1 MYCLS
6 LRLISQRPPS
16 TLLLL
21 LVPKS
26 RGGNANNAAAKPPPC
41 IPMQQTPS
49 VSTQPHVIPLLV
61 HHYCSSDGRHA
72 TEQRGLGLQHR
83 VNFPFLG
90 LKVSKVSRVVGV
102 MHTIWIVVAPGGGAP
117 LTQVSILMDVNGFR
131 LWVALCWEAT

>member
-1 MYCLS
+1 MYRLS
-6 LRLISQRPPS
+6 LRLITQWPPS
-16 TLLLL
+16 KLLLL

-26 RGGNANNAAAKPPPC
+26 RGGNADNAAAEPPPC

-49 VSTQPHVIPLLV
+49 VSTQPHVIPHLV
-61 HHYCSSDGRHA
+61 HHHCSSDGRRSA
-72 TEQRGLGLQHR
+72 EKRGLGLQHR
-83 VNFPFLG
+83 VDFPFHR

-102 MHTIWIVVAPGGGAP
+102 MHTIRIVVAPGGGAP